1 MNSTSNL
8 FQEIMGI
15 EAISKLNADDISKL
29 RELLG
34 VFLELISRVGQMKAD
49 GSLDH
54 LSLEDLNRASK
65 VAASL
70 RHGFGVFHSCNII
83 KILHY
88 SVRVKIRSDYT
99 ARPPLNTASL
109 PLALKL
115 PRRSRRS
122 PSVWACREPRPAG

>member
-70 RHGFGVFHSCNII
+70 WNVDVDRQQAMQITQKS
-83 KILHY
+83 
-88 SVRVKIRSDYT
+88 
-99 ARPPLNTASL
+99 AS
-109 PLALKL
+109 AFSSKN
-115 PRRSRRS
+115 
-122 PSVWACREPRPAG
+122 VVQE

>member
-70 RHGFGVFHSCNII
+70 WNVMLIANRLC
-83 KILHY
+83 K
-88 SVRVKIRSDYT
+88 
-99 ARPPLNTASL
+99 
-109 PLALKL
+109 
-115 PRRSRRS
+115 
-122 PSVWACREPRPAG
+122 

>member
-34 VFLELISRVGQMKAD
+34 VFLELISRFGQMKAD

-70 RHGFGVFHSCNII
+70 WNVDVDRQQAMQITQKSASAFSSKICRSGI
-83 KILHY
+83 KPKKLSTFKYNDMIAI
-88 SVRVKIRSDYT
+88 RDKKI
-99 ARPPLNTASL
+99 
-109 PLALKL
+109 
-115 PRRSRRS
+115 
-122 PSVWACREPRPAG
+122 

>member
-70 RHGFGVFHSCNII
+70 WNVDVDRQQAMQITQKSASAFSS
-83 KILHY
+83 KIC
-88 SVRVKIRSDYT
+88 RSQ
-99 ARPPLNTASL
+99 
-109 PLALKL
+109 
-115 PRRSRRS
+115 
-122 PSVWACREPRPAG
+122 